1 MAKYRDFDD
10 DYEYDGDYEYDLK
23 PERGDN
29 YTATK
34 KRTDET
40 GVRTDKK
47 TKKPMKRWVKIL
59 ICVVEVVVLVGLLGM
74 VYLIDK
80 LDNVQY
86 APLDPEFIMDNQE
99 QMDEETQQVLKGYT
113 NILLV
118 GSDARDNSVEALD
131 KTLVNHS
138 DTLIICSI
146 NNDTKEIK
154 LVSVYRDTILKM
166 SKPEDPTDYKY
177 RKATEA
183 MFYYGPQS
191 TLNMINVNM
200 DLNITDYVMVNWS
213 ALIDIIDAV
222 GGVDIEI
229 TEEERDWLNKY
240 LVDTSVNT
248 GKKYT
253 EVKNS
258 GYVHLDG
265 IQATAY
271 CRVRFTA
278 GSDYRR
284 TERQRTV
291 LTEVFKKA
299 KSMNLAQ
306 LNAAINAVVGNV
318 ATSFSPDELIDMA
331 ADITKYNLTET
342 SGFPFKLDDTG
353 YIFLNDKPH
362 YVVTPMDLQGNVTE
376 LHKFLFGTEDYT
388 PTATVQDISKNIS
401 SLVSFEQYVEPT
413 EPATEAKT
421 EAQTEAKK
429 AE

>member
-10 DYEYDGDYEYDLK
+10 DYEYDGDYEYNLTPIK
-23 PERGDN
+23 NTETRSSVNNRVRNDN
-29 YTATK
+29 GSKHVRK
-34 KRTDET
+34 KQQK
-40 GVRTDKK
+40 G
-47 TKKPMKRWVKIL
+47 MKRWVKIL
-59 ICVVEVVVLVGLLGM
+59 ICVVEVVVLAGLLGM

-80 LDNVQY
+80 MDDIDY
-86 APLDPEFIMDNQE
+86 TPLDPEFIMDNQDE
-99 QMDEETQQVLKGYT
+99 MDEETQEVLKGYT

-118 GSDARDNSVEALD
+118 GSDARDNNVEALD

-138 DTLIICSI
+138 DTIIICSI
-146 NNDTKEIK
+146 NNDTKEIR

-166 SKPEDPTDYKY
+166 SKPDDPSDYKY

-183 MFYYGPQS
+183 MFYYGAQS
-191 TLNMINVNM
+191 TLNMVNVNM
-200 DLNITDYVMVNWS
+200 DLNISNYVMVNWS

-222 GGVDIEI
+222 GGIDIEI
-229 TEEERDWLNKY
+229 TEEEREWLNAY

-253 EVKNS
+253 EVNKS

-271 CRVRFTA
+271 CRIRFTK

-284 TERQRTV
+284 TERQRMV

-299 KSMNLAQ
+299 KEMNLAQ
-306 LNAAINAVVGNV
+306 LNSAINAVVGNV
-318 ATSFSPDELIDMA
+318 STSFSPDEIIQMA
-331 ADITKYNLTET
+331 SDITKYSLTET
-342 SGFPFKLDDTG
+342 TGFPFELDDTG
-353 YIFLNDKPH
+353 YIMINSKPQ
-362 YVVTPMDLQGNVTE
+362 YVVTPTDLQTNVSE

-401 SLVSFEQYVEPT
+401 SLVSFEPIPNEV
-413 EPATEAKT
+413 ATEEKT
-421 EAQTEAKK
+421 EEQKVE
-429 AE
+429 

>member
-10 DYEYDGDYEYDLK
+10 DYEYDGDYEYNLTPIK
-23 PERGDN
+23 NTE
-29 YTATK
+29 TK
-34 KRTDET
+34 SLVNNR
-40 GVRTDKK
+40 VRNDSNSKHVRKK
-47 TKKPMKRWVKIL
+47 QQKGMKRWVKIL
-59 ICVVEVVVLVGLLGM
+59 ICVVEVVVLAGLLGM

-80 LDNVQY
+80 MDDIDY
-86 APLDPEFIMDNQE
+86 TPLNPEFIMDNQDE
-99 QMDEETQQVLKGYT
+99 MDEVTQEVLKGYT

-118 GSDARDNSVEALD
+118 GSDARDNNVEALD

-138 DTLIICSI
+138 DTIIICSI
-146 NNDTKEIK
+146 NNDTKEIR

-166 SKPEDPTDYKY
+166 SKPDDPSDYKY

-183 MFYYGPQS
+183 MFYYGAQS
-191 TLNMINVNM
+191 TLNMVNVNM
-200 DLNITDYVMVNWS
+200 DLNISDYVMVNWS

-222 GGVDIEI
+222 GGIDIEI
-229 TEEERDWLNKY
+229 TEEEREWLNAY

-253 EVKNS
+253 EVTKS

-271 CRVRFTA
+271 CRIRFTK

-284 TERQRTV
+284 TERQRMV

-299 KSMNLAQ
+299 KEMNLAQ
-306 LNAAINAVVGNV
+306 LNSAINAVVGNV
-318 ATSFSPDELIDMA
+318 STSFSPDEIIQMA
-331 ADITKYNLTET
+331 SDITKYSLTET
-342 SGFPFKLDDTG
+342 TGFPFELDDTG
-353 YIFLNDKPH
+353 YIMINSKPQ
-362 YVVTPMDLQGNVTE
+362 YIVTPTDLQTNVSE

-401 SLVSFEQYVEPT
+401 SLVSFEPIPQ
-413 EPATEAKT
+413 EPASEAKT
-421 EAQTEAKK
+421 EEQKVE
-429 AE
+429 

>member
-10 DYEYDGDYEYDLK
+10 DYEYNLK
-23 PERGDN
+23 PEKNNDSYN
-29 YTATK
+29 YTSSSK
-34 KRTDET
+34 KA
-40 GVRTDKK
+40 KK
-47 TKKPMKRWVKIL
+47 EVARDTSYSKPRKKMKRWVKVL
-59 ICVVEVVVLVGLLGM
+59 ICIVEVVVLVGLLGM

-80 LDNVQY
+80 LDDLDYN
-86 APLDPEFIMDNQE
+86 PLNPEFIMDNQE
-99 QMDEETQQVLKGYT
+99 QMDETTKEVLKGYT

-118 GSDARDNSVEALD
+118 GSDARDNSVDVLD
-131 KTLVNHS
+131 DTLVNHS
-138 DTLIICSI
+138 DTIIICSI
-146 NNDTKEIK
+146 NNDTKEIR

-166 SKPEDPTDYKY
+166 SKPDDPSDYKY

-183 MFYYGPQS
+183 MFYYGAQS
-191 TLNMINVNM
+191 TLNMVNVNM

-222 GGVDIEI
+222 GGIDIEI
-229 TEEERDWLNKY
+229 TEEEREWLNAY

-253 EVKNS
+253 EVTNS

-271 CRVRFTA
+271 CRIRFTA

-299 KSMNLAQ
+299 KGMNLAQ

-318 ATSFSPDELIDMA
+318 STSFTPEEIIDMA
-331 ADITKYNLTET
+331 TDITKYSLTET
-342 SGFPFKLDDTG
+342 TGFPFKLDDTG
-353 YIFLNDKPH
+353 HVNVSGKEQ
-362 YVVTPMDLQGNVTE
+362 YVVTPMDLQTNVSE

-388 PTATVQDISKNIS
+388 PTATVQDISKTIS
-401 SLVSFEQYVEPT
+401 TIVSFEPIVPE
-413 EPATEAKT
+413 TEAST
-421 EAQTEAKK
+421 EKK
-429 AE
+429 SE

>member
-10 DYEYDGDYEYDLK
+10 DYEYDGDYEYNLTPIK
-23 PERGDN
+23 NTETKSSENNRVRNDN
-29 YTATK
+29 GSKHVRK
-34 KRTDET
+34 KQQK
-40 GVRTDKK
+40 G
-47 TKKPMKRWVKIL
+47 MKRWVKIL

-80 LDNVQY
+80 MDDIDY
-86 APLDPEFIMDNQE
+86 TPLDPEFIMDNQGE
-99 QMDEETQQVLKGYT
+99 MDEETQEVLKGYT

-118 GSDARDNSVEALD
+118 GSDARDNNVEALD

-138 DTLIICSI
+138 DTIIICSI
-146 NNDTKEIK
+146 NNDTKEIR

-166 SKPEDPTDYKY
+166 SKPDDPSDYKY

-183 MFYYGPQS
+183 MFYYGAQS
-191 TLNMINVNM
+191 TLNMVNVNM
-200 DLNITDYVMVNWS
+200 DLNISDYVMVNWS

-222 GGVDIEI
+222 GGIDIEI
-229 TEEERDWLNKY
+229 TEEEREWLNAY

-253 EVKNS
+253 EVTKS

-271 CRVRFTA
+271 CRIRFTK

-284 TERQRTV
+284 TERQRMV

-299 KSMNLAQ
+299 KEMNLAQ
-306 LNAAINAVVGNV
+306 LNSAINAVVGNV
-318 ATSFSPDELIDMA
+318 STSFSPDEIIQMA
-331 ADITKYNLTET
+331 SDITKYSLTET
-342 SGFPFKLDDTG
+342 TGFPFELDDTG
-353 YIFLNDKPH
+353 YIMINSKPQ
-362 YVVTPMDLQGNVTE
+362 YVVTPTDLQTNVSE
-376 LHKFLFGTEDYT
+376 LHKFLFGTEGYT

-401 SLVSFEQYVEPT
+401 SLVSFEPIPNEV
-413 EPATEAKT
+413 ATEEKT
-421 EAQTEAKK
+421 EEQKVE
-429 AE
+429 